1 MRESRTQYPGETEN
15 LVIVELSD
23 QESKHEGKL
32 KTQPTSS
39 CNPFSPA
46 LAEGGGERSRRGAHM
61 MFMFALNELLS
72 LVFT

>member
-1 MRESRTQYPGETEN
+1 MRESRTQYPEETEN

-23 QESKHEGKL
+23 QESNHEGKL
-32 KTQPTSS
+32 KSQAHLELQSTLSS
-39 CNPFSPA
+39 SSR
-46 LAEGGGERSRRGAHM
+46 GGERSNRGAHM